1 MSDANE
7 PKAYLVSRP
16 LKDPEVL
23 GVRVPA
29 GKVASHNYVVSGAR
43 HPGDWDVDR
52 VKVHSYGCNDKTGK
66 LDRVDHNTKGFSEGT
81 HAADVEHWKGLSKDN
96 TKDVS
101 RIDAKPETVDAYANG
116 FVADKKYPTGTYG
129 WPIQRGTANSNSAAQ
144 AIANRSA
151 SKEVPTPD
159 GRRMSPG
166 KDRWKTINF
175 SNSPK
180 QEQAAPGV
188 TQTPSSRLTAGRGE
202 TRPSSTKP
210 TTPAPASGTHGPTT
224 TTQTTTKGPAR
235 SATPTAKPTAPARKG
250 PKM

>member
-7 PKAYLVSRP
+7 TKAYLVSRP
-16 LKDPEVL
+16 LASPA
-23 GVRVPA
+23 A

-43 HPGDWDVDR
+43 HPGDWGEH
-52 VKVHSYGCNDKTGK
+52 VKVHSYGRNDAGM
-66 LDRVDHNTKGFSEGT
+66 LGRVDGNTTNSYSKDTS
-81 HAADVEHWKGLSKDN
+81 AADEKHWRSLSKDN

-101 RIDAKPETVDAYANG
+101 RIDAKPETVDAHANG
-116 FVADKKYPTGTYG
+116 LVADKKYPLSGI
-129 WPIQRGTANSNSAAQ
+129 PIQRGTANSNSAAQ
-144 AIANRSA
+144 AVANRSA
-151 SKEVPTPD
+151 GKEVPTPD
-159 GRRMSPG
+159 GGRLSPG

-175 SNSPK
+175 SNAPK

-210 TTPAPASGTHGPTT
+210 TAPAPASEAKGTATT
-224 TTQTTTKGPAR
+224 TRTTTKSPAR
-235 SATPTAKPTAPARKG
+235 SATPAAKPTAPARKG